1 MLRCLRPKLFTFVKD
16 KRFSHRPERINLE
29 EYRATLNRSTI
40 ARPEN
45 NFYHWL
51 LGTSWLKFLLL
62 VILVYLGTNLIF
74 AFAYL
79 ACGDGAITYATPGSL
94 LDVFFFSVQTM
105 ATIGYGRMTPVGN
118 WPNGIVTFEAFF
130 GIVYSALTTGLAFAR
145 FTRPTAGV
153 NFSKVAVVGSHDGM
167 KTFKFRVLNE
177 RSSHIVEA
185 QLRLWLIAESM
196 TAEGER
202 YRRSVELPLHRAESP
217 VFSLTW
223 TAMHSL
229 DEESAL
235 VEYLEQTG
243 PDQQWHLLITF
254 TGYHESLA
262 NQVYARHVY
271 LPKDVQQNATFV
283 DIVTVLTDGGRIIDL
298 ANFEKWTPN
307 SSDKSAGEYL

>member
-1 MLRCLRPKLFTFVKD
+1 MHKFFVNRRPA
-16 KRFSHRPERINLE
+16 RINLD
-29 EYRATLNRSTI
+29 EYRATLARSEI

-51 LGTSWLKFLLL
+51 LGTSWSSFLLL
-62 VILVYLGTNLIF
+62 VVFVYLATNLLF

-79 ACGDGAITYATPGSL
+79 ACGYGAITNAQPGSL

-105 ATIGYGRMTPVGN
+105 ATIGYGRMTPVGTWTN
-118 WPNGIVTFEAFF
+118 AIVTFEAFF
-130 GIVYSALTTGLAFAR
+130 GLVYSALTTGLAFAR

-153 NFSKVAVVGSHDGM
+153 RFSKVAVVGSHDGVQ
-167 KTFKFRVLNE
+167 TFKFRVAND

-185 QLRLWLIAESM
+185 QLRLWLIAESI

-223 TAMHSL
+223 TAMHSI
-229 DEESAL
+229 DETSAL
-235 VEYLEQTG
+235 QEYLGKTDLER
-243 PDQQWHLLITF
+243 QWHLLITF

-271 LPKDVQQNATFV
+271 LPKDVQQNASFLE
-283 DIVTVLTDGGRIIDL
+283 IVTALPDGDRVIDL
-298 ANFEKWTPN
+298 TNFDKWVPN
-307 SSDKSAGEYL
+307 PSDKLAGEFL

>member
-1 MLRCLRPKLFTFVKD
+1 MRKFH
-16 KRFSHRPERINLE
+16 FSPNPARINLE
-29 EYRATLNRSTI
+29 EYRASLTRSAV

-51 LGTSWLKFLLL
+51 LGTSWASFLLL
-62 VILVYLGTNLIF
+62 VILVYLGTNLLF

-79 ACGDGAITYATPGSL
+79 ACGPGAITNTKSGSL
-94 LDVFFFSVQTM
+94 IDVFYFSVQTM
-105 ATIGYGRMTPVGN
+105 ATIGYGQMTPVGH
-118 WPNGIVTFEAFF
+118 WPNSIVTFEAFF

-153 NFSKVAVVGSHDGM
+153 RFSKVAVVGNHDG
-167 KTFKFRVLNE
+167 TRTLKFRVAND

-196 TAEGER
+196 TSEGER
-202 YRRSVELPLHRAESP
+202 YRRSVELPLHRSESP

-229 DEESAL
+229 DETSAL
-235 VEYLEQTG
+235 KEYLDNSAME
-243 PDQQWHLLITF
+243 QQWHLLITF

-271 LPKDVQQNATFV
+271 LPGDVQQNATFV
-283 DIVTVLTDGGRIIDL
+283 DIVTVLPDGGRVIDL
-298 ANFEKWTPN
+298 SNFEKWVPN
-307 SSDKSAGEYL
+307 ISDKLAGEYL

>member
-1 MLRCLRPKLFTFVKD
+1 MRKFLFNRRPV
-16 KRFSHRPERINLE
+16 RIGLD
-29 EYRATLNRSTI
+29 EYRATLTRSEV

-51 LGTSWLKFLLL
+51 LGTSWTSFLLL
-62 VILVYLGTNLIF
+62 VIAVYLGTNLLF

-79 ACGDGAITYATPGSL
+79 ACGDGAITNTKPGAL
-94 LDVFFFSVQTM
+94 LDVFYFSVQTM
-105 ATIGYGRMTPVGN
+105 ATIGYGQMTPVGH
-118 WPNGIVTFEAFF
+118 WPNSIVTFEAFF

-153 NFSKVAVVGSHDGM
+153 RFSKVAVVGNHDGV
-167 KTFKFRVLNE
+167 KTLKFRVAND

-196 TAEGER
+196 TSEGER
-202 YRRSVELPLHRAESP
+202 YRRSVELALHRSESP

-223 TAMHSL
+223 TAMHSI
-229 DEESAL
+229 DESSAL
-235 VEYLEQTG
+235 NDYLG
-243 PDQQWHLLITF
+243 NSALNGRWHLLITF

-271 LPKDVQQNATFV
+271 LPRDVQQNATFI
-283 DIVTVLTDGGRIIDL
+283 DIVTVSPDGGRVIDL
-298 ANFEKWTPN
+298 TNFEKWVPN
-307 SSDKSAGEYL
+307 TSDRTAGEFL

>member
-1 MLRCLRPKLFTFVKD
+1 MRKFH
-16 KRFSHRPERINLE
+16 FSPNPARINLE
-29 EYRATLNRSTI
+29 EYRASLTRSAV

-51 LGTSWLKFLLL
+51 LGTSWASFLLL
-62 VILVYLGTNLIF
+62 VILVYLGTNLLF

-79 ACGDGAITYATPGSL
+79 ACGPGAITNTKSGSL
-94 LDVFFFSVQTM
+94 IDVFYFSVQTM
-105 ATIGYGRMTPVGN
+105 ATIGYGQMTPVGH
-118 WPNGIVTFEAFF
+118 WPNSIVTFEAFF

-153 NFSKVAVVGSHDGM
+153 RFSKVAVVGNHDG
-167 KTFKFRVLNE
+167 TRTLKFRVAND

-196 TAEGER
+196 TSEGER
-202 YRRSVELPLHRAESP
+202 YRRSVELPLHRSESP

-229 DEESAL
+229 DETSAL
-235 VEYLEQTG
+235 KEYLDNSAME
-243 PDQQWHLLITF
+243 QQWHLLITF

-271 LPKDVQQNATFV
+271 LPRDVQQNATFV
-283 DIVTVLTDGGRIIDL
+283 DIVTVLPDGGRVIDL
-298 ANFEKWTPN
+298 SNFEKWVPN
-307 SSDKSAGEYL
+307 ISDKLAGEYL

>member
-1 MLRCLRPKLFTFVKD
+1 MRKFLFNRSPT
-16 KRFSHRPERINLE
+16 RIGLE
-29 EYRATLNRSTI
+29 EYRATLTRSEV

-51 LGTSWLKFLLL
+51 LGTSWTRFLLL
-62 VILVYLGTNLIF
+62 VIAVYLGTNLLF

-79 ACGDGAITYATPGSL
+79 ACGDGAITHAQPGSL

-105 ATIGYGRMTPVGN
+105 ATIGYGRMTPVGS
-118 WPNGIVTFEAFF
+118 WPNAIVTFEAFF

-153 NFSKVAVVGSHDGM
+153 RFSKVAVVGNHDGI
-167 KTFKFRVLNE
+167 KTLKFRVAND

-196 TAEGER
+196 TSEGER
-202 YRRSVELPLHRAESP
+202 YRRSVELALHRSESP

-223 TAMHSL
+223 TAMHSI
-229 DEESAL
+229 DESSAL
-235 VEYLEQTG
+235 NDYLG
-243 PDQQWHLLITF
+243 DSALDGHWHLLITF

-271 LPKDVQQNATFV
+271 LPSDVQQNATFV
-283 DIVTVLTDGGRIIDL
+283 DIVTVSPDGGRVIDL
-298 ANFEKWTPN
+298 TNFEKWVPN
-307 SSDKSAGEYL
+307 TSDRTVGEYL

>member
-1 MLRCLRPKLFTFVKD
+1 VRKFLFNRRPA
-16 KRFSHRPERINLE
+16 RIDLD
-29 EYRATLNRSTI
+29 EYRATLTRSEV

-51 LGTSWLKFLLL
+51 LGTSWASFMLL
-62 VILVYLGTNLIF
+62 VVLVYLGTNLVF

-79 ACGDGAITYATPGSL
+79 ACGDGAITHAQSGSL

-105 ATIGYGRMTPVGN
+105 ATIGYGRMTPVGS
-118 WPNGIVTFEAFF
+118 WPNAIVTFEAFF

-153 NFSKVAVVGSHDGM
+153 RFSKVAVVGNHDGI
-167 KTFKFRVLNE
+167 KTLKFRVAND

-196 TAEGER
+196 TSEGER
-202 YRRSVELPLHRAESP
+202 YRRSVELALHRSESP

-223 TAMHSL
+223 TAMHSV
-229 DEESAL
+229 DETSAL
-235 VEYLEQTG
+235 NDYLG
-243 PDQQWHLLITF
+243 NSALNGRWHLLITF

-271 LPKDVQQNATFV
+271 LPRDVQQNATFV
-283 DIVTVLTDGGRIIDL
+283 DIVTVSSDGGRIIDL
-298 ANFEKWTPN
+298 SNFEQWVPN
-307 SSDKSAGEYL
+307 TSDRIAGEFL

>member
-1 MLRCLRPKLFTFVKD
+1 MLKFLINRRPA
-16 KRFSHRPERINLE
+16 RINLD
-29 EYRATLNRSTI
+29 EYRATLSRTEV

-51 LGTSWLKFLLL
+51 LGTSWTSFLVL
-62 VILVYLGTNLIF
+62 VIFVYLGANLLF

-79 ACGDGAITYATPGSL
+79 ACGDGAITHAAPGSL
-94 LDVFFFSVQTM
+94 LDAFFFSVQTM

-118 WPNGIVTFEAFF
+118 WPNAIVTFEAFF

-153 NFSKVAVVGSHDGM
+153 RFSKVAVVGSHDGVQ
-167 KTFKFRVLNE
+167 TFKFRVAND

-202 YRRSVELPLHRAESP
+202 YRRSVELPLHRSESP

-223 TAMHSL
+223 MAMHSI
-229 DEESAL
+229 DESSPL
-235 VEYLEQTG
+235 KEYLGQTAIER
-243 PDQQWHLLITF
+243 QWHLLITF

-271 LPKDVQQNATFV
+271 LPKDVQQNATFAE
-283 DIVTVLTDGGRIIDL
+283 IVSALPDGDRVIDL
-298 ANFEKWTPN
+298 TNFDKWVPN
-307 SSDKSAGEYL
+307 SSDKLAGGYL

>member
-1 MLRCLRPKLFTFVKD
+1 MRKFLINRSPA
-16 KRFSHRPERINLE
+16 RIDLD
-29 EYRATLNRSTI
+29 EYRATLTRSEV

-51 LGTSWLKFLLL
+51 LGTSWVSFLLL
-62 VILVYLGTNLIF
+62 VIAVYLGANLLF

-79 ACGDGAITYATPGSL
+79 ACGDGAITHAQPGSL

-105 ATIGYGRMTPVGN
+105 ATIGYGRMTPVGS
-118 WPNGIVTFEAFF
+118 WPNAIVTFEAFF

-153 NFSKVAVVGSHDGM
+153 RFSKVAVVGNHDG
-167 KTFKFRVLNE
+167 TRTLKFRVAND

-196 TAEGER
+196 TSEGER
-202 YRRSVELPLHRAESP
+202 YRRSIELALQRSESP

-229 DEESAL
+229 DETSAL
-235 VEYLEQTG
+235 NEYLGNSAIE
-243 PDQQWHLLITF
+243 QQWHLLITF

-271 LPKDVQQNATFV
+271 LPRDVQQNATFI
-283 DIVTVLTDGGRIIDL
+283 DIVTVLPDGGRVIDL
-298 ANFEKWTPN
+298 SNFEKWVP
-307 SSDKSAGEYL
+307 SKSDKLAGEYL

>member
-1 MLRCLRPKLFTFVKD
+1 VRKLFPFN
-16 KRFSHRPERINLE
+16 RRPARINLD
-29 EYRATLNRSTI
+29 EYRATLSRTEI

-51 LGTSWLKFLLL
+51 LGTSWGSFMLL
-62 VILVYLGTNLIF
+62 VVFVYLGANLLF

-79 ACGDGAITYATPGSL
+79 ACGDGSITNAQPGSL
-94 LDVFFFSVQTM
+94 LDTFFFSVQTM
-105 ATIGYGRMTPVGN
+105 ATIGYGRMTPIGHWAN
-118 WPNGIVTFEAFF
+118 AIVTFEAFF

-153 NFSKVAVVGSHDGM
+153 RFSKVAVIGSHDGVQ
-167 KTFKFRVLNE
+167 TFKFRVAND

-202 YRRSVELPLHRAESP
+202 YRRSVELPLHRSESP

-223 TAMHSL
+223 TAMHSI
-229 DEESAL
+229 DETSAL
-235 VEYLEQTG
+235 KDYLGKAAIER
-243 PDQQWHLLITF
+243 QWHLLITF

-283 DIVTVLTDGGRIIDL
+283 DIVTALPDGDRVIDL
-298 ANFEKWTPN
+298 TNFDKWVPN
-307 SSDKSAGEYL
+307 TSDKLVGEYL

>member
-1 MLRCLRPKLFTFVKD
+1 VRKFLFT
-16 KRFSHRPERINLE
+16 RRPTRINLD
-29 EYRATLNRSTI
+29 EYRATLSRTEV

-51 LGTSWLKFLLL
+51 LGTSWSSFLLL
-62 VILVYLGTNLIF
+62 VIFVYLGANLLF
-74 AFAYL
+74 AIAYL
-79 ACGDGAITYATPGSL
+79 VCGDGAITNAQSGSL
-94 LDVFFFSVQTM
+94 LDAFFFSVQTM
-105 ATIGYGRMTPVGN
+105 ATIGYGRMTPVGT
-118 WPNGIVTFEAFF
+118 WPNTIVTFEAFF

-153 NFSKVAVVGSHDGM
+153 RFSKVAVVGSHDGVQ
-167 KTFKFRVLNE
+167 TFKFRVAND

-202 YRRSVELPLHRAESP
+202 YRRSVELPLHRSESP

-223 TAMHSL
+223 TAMHSV
-229 DEESAL
+229 DEASAL
-235 VEYLEQTG
+235 REYLGKAAIER
-243 PDQQWHLLITF
+243 QWHLLITF

-271 LPKDVQQNATFV
+271 LPKDVQQNAAFI
-283 DIVTVLTDGGRIIDL
+283 DIVTALPDGDRVIDL
-298 ANFEKWTPN
+298 TNFDKWIPN
-307 SSDKSAGEYL
+307 TSD

>member
-1 MLRCLRPKLFTFVKD
+1 MRKLRFNRRPT
-16 KRFSHRPERINLE
+16 RIDLE
-29 EYRATLNRSTI
+29 EYRATLSRTEL

-51 LGTSWLKFLLL
+51 LGTSWTSFLLL
-62 VILVYLGTNLIF
+62 VIFVYISTNLLF
-74 AFAYL
+74 AIAYL
-79 ACGDGAITYATPGSL
+79 ACGEGAITHAQPDSL

-105 ATIGYGRMTPVGN
+105 ATIGYGRMTPVGHWAN
-118 WPNGIVTFEAFF
+118 AIVTFEAFF

-153 NFSKVAVVGSHDGM
+153 RFSKVAVVGSHDGVQ
-167 KTFKFRVLNE
+167 TLKFRVAND

-185 QLRLWLIAESM
+185 QLRLWLIAESI

-202 YRRSVELPLHRAESP
+202 YRRSVELPLHRSESP

-223 TAMHSL
+223 TAMHSI
-229 DEESAL
+229 DEASPL
-235 VEYLEQTG
+235 KEYLGKKAIER
-243 PDQQWHLLITF
+243 QWHLLITF

-271 LPKDVQQNATFV
+271 LPRDVQQNATFV
-283 DIVTVLTDGGRIIDL
+283 DIVTALPDGGRIIDL
-298 ANFEKWTPN
+298 TNFDKWIP
-307 SSDKSAGEYL
+307 SASDKLVGEFL

>member
-1 MLRCLRPKLFTFVKD
+1 MRKFLFS
-16 KRFSHRPERINLE
+16 RRPERINLE
-29 EYRATLNRSTI
+29 EYRASLSRSEL

-51 LGTSWLKFLLL
+51 LGTSWSSFLLL
-62 VILVYLGTNLIF
+62 VVLVYLGTNFLF
-74 AFAYL
+74 ALGYL
-79 ACGDGAITYATPGSL
+79 ACGEGAITDAEPGSL

-105 ATIGYGRMTPVGN
+105 ATIGYGRMTPVGS
-118 WPNGIVTFEAFF
+118 WPNAIVTFEAFF

-153 NFSKVAVVGSHDGM
+153 RFSKVAVVGSHDGI
-167 KTFKFRVLNE
+167 KTFKFRVAND

-196 TAEGER
+196 TSEGER
-202 YRRSVELPLHRAESP
+202 YRRSVELQLHRSESP

-223 TAMHSL
+223 TAMHSV
-229 DEESAL
+229 DENSAL
-235 VEYLEQTG
+235 KEYLG
-243 PDQQWHLLITF
+243 NPDIEQQWHLLITF

-271 LPKDVQQNATFV
+271 LPRNVQENATFV
-283 DIVTVLTDGGRIIDL
+283 DIVSVLPDGGRVIDL
-298 ANFEKWTPN
+298 TNFDKWIPST
-307 SSDKSAGEYL
+307 SDKLAGEFL

>member
-1 MLRCLRPKLFTFVKD
+1 MRKFPFNRRPA
-16 KRFSHRPERINLE
+16 RINLE
-29 EYRATLNRSTI
+29 EYRATLSRSEL

-51 LGTSWLKFLLL
+51 LGTSWTSFLLL
-62 VILVYLGTNLIF
+62 VVFVYLGTNLLF
-74 AFAYL
+74 AFGYL
-79 ACGDGAITYATPGSL
+79 ACGEGAITNAEPGSL

-105 ATIGYGRMTPVGN
+105 ATIGYGRMTPVGS
-118 WPNGIVTFEAFF
+118 WPNAIVTFEAFF

-153 NFSKVAVVGSHDGM
+153 RFSEVAVVGSHDGV
-167 KTFKFRVLNE
+167 KTLKFRVAND

-196 TAEGER
+196 TSEGER
-202 YRRSVELPLHRAESP
+202 YRRSVELQLHRSESP

-223 TAMHSL
+223 TAMHSV
-229 DEESAL
+229 DENSAL
-235 VEYLEQTG
+235 KEYLG
-243 PDQQWHLLITF
+243 NPDIEQQWHLLITF

-271 LPKDVQQNATFV
+271 LPRNVQENATFV
-283 DIVTVLTDGGRIIDL
+283 DIVTVLPDGGRVIDL
-298 ANFEKWTPN
+298 TNFDKWIPST
-307 SSDKSAGEYL
+307 SDKLAGEFL

>member
-1 MLRCLRPKLFTFVKD
+1 MRKFHFSRRPA
-16 KRFSHRPERINLE
+16 RINLD
-29 EYRATLNRSTI
+29 EYRATLTRSEV

-51 LGTSWLKFLLL
+51 LGTSWTSFLLL
-62 VILVYLGTNLIF
+62 VVFVYLSTNLLF
-74 AFAYL
+74 AVAYL
-79 ACGDGAITYATPGSL
+79 ACGEGAITHAQPGSL
-94 LDVFFFSVQTM
+94 LDTFFFSVQTM
-105 ATIGYGRMTPVGN
+105 ATIGYGRMTPIGS
-118 WPNGIVTFEAFF
+118 WPNAIVTVEAFF

-153 NFSKVAVVGSHDGM
+153 RFSKVAVVGSHDGVQ
-167 KTFKFRVLNE
+167 TFKFRVAND

-202 YRRSVELPLHRAESP
+202 YRRSVELSLHRSESP

-223 TAMHSL
+223 TAMHSI
-229 DEESAL
+229 DETSAL
-235 VEYLEQTG
+235 KEYIGKSAIER
-243 PDQQWHLLITF
+243 QWHLLITF

-271 LPKDVQQNATFV
+271 LPKDVQQNASFV
-283 DIVTVLTDGGRIIDL
+283 DIVTALPDGDRLIDL
-298 ANFEKWTPN
+298 TNFDKWIPN
-307 SSDKSAGEYL
+307 SSDNLVEG

>member
-1 MLRCLRPKLFTFVKD
+1 MRKFLFSRRPV
-16 KRFSHRPERINLE
+16 RINLD
-29 EYRATLNRSTI
+29 EYRATLSRTEM

-51 LGTSWLKFLLL
+51 LGTSWTSFLLL
-62 VILVYLGTNLIF
+62 VVFVYLSTNLIF

-79 ACGDGAITYATPGSL
+79 ACGDGAITHAQPGSL

-105 ATIGYGRMTPVGN
+105 ATIGYGRMTPVGHWAN
-118 WPNGIVTFEAFF
+118 AIVTFEAFF

-153 NFSKVAVVGSHDGM
+153 RFSKVAVVGSHDGVQ
-167 KTFKFRVLNE
+167 TFKFRVAND

-196 TAEGER
+196 TSEGER
-202 YRRSVELPLHRAESP
+202 YRRSVELPLHRSESP

-223 TAMHSL
+223 TAMHSV
-229 DEESAL
+229 DESSAL
-235 VEYLEQTG
+235 REYLGNTAIE
-243 PDQQWHLLITF
+243 QQWHLLITF

-271 LPKDVQQNATFV
+271 LPRDVQQNASFV
-283 DIVTVLTDGGRIIDL
+283 DIVTVSSDGGRVIDL
-298 ANFEKWTPN
+298 SNFDKWIPST
-307 SSDKSAGEYL
+307 SDKQAGEFL

>member
-1 MLRCLRPKLFTFVKD
+1 MRKFIFNRRPA
-16 KRFSHRPERINLE
+16 RINLD
-29 EYRATLNRSTI
+29 EYRATLSRSEL

-51 LGTSWLKFLLL
+51 LGTTWTRFLLL
-62 VILVYLGTNLIF
+62 VIVVYLSTNLLF

-79 ACGDGAITYATPGSL
+79 ACGEGAITHATPGSL

-105 ATIGYGRMTPVGN
+105 ATIGYGRMTPVGS
-118 WPNGIVTFEAFF
+118 WPNAIVTFEAFF

-153 NFSKVAVVGSHDGM
+153 RFSKVAVVGNHDGV
-167 KTFKFRVLNE
+167 KTLKFRVAND

-185 QLRLWLIAESM
+185 QLRLWVIAESM

-202 YRRSVELPLHRAESP
+202 YRRSVELQLHRSESP

-223 TAMHSL
+223 TAMHSI
-229 DEESAL
+229 DENSAL
-235 VEYLEQTG
+235 KDYLGKSEIE
-243 PDQQWHLLITF
+243 QQWHLLITF

-271 LPKDVQQNATFV
+271 LPANVQQNASFV
-283 DIVTVLTDGGRIIDL
+283 DIVTVTPDGGRIIDL
-298 ANFEKWTPN
+298 TNFDKWIPN
-307 SSDKSAGEYL
+307 TSDKLAGEFL

>member
-1 MLRCLRPKLFTFVKD
+1 MRKFPINRRPA
-16 KRFSHRPERINLE
+16 RINLD
-29 EYRATLNRSTI
+29 EYRATLSRTEI

-51 LGTSWLKFLLL
+51 LGTSWTSFLLL
-62 VILVYLGTNLIF
+62 VIFVYLGTNLLF
-74 AFAYL
+74 ALAYL
-79 ACGDGAITYATPGSL
+79 ACGDGAITHAQPGSL
-94 LDVFFFSVQTM
+94 LDAFFFSVQTM

-118 WPNGIVTFEAFF
+118 WPNAIVTFEAFF

-153 NFSKVAVVGSHDGM
+153 RFSKVAVVGSHDGVQ
-167 KTFKFRVLNE
+167 TFKFRVAND

-185 QLRLWLIAESM
+185 QLRLWLIAESV

-202 YRRSVELPLHRAESP
+202 YRRSIELPLHRSESP

-223 TAMHSL
+223 TAMHSI
-229 DEESAL
+229 DESSPL
-235 VEYLEQTG
+235 KEYLGQSSIEK
-243 PDQQWHLLITF
+243 QWHLLITF

-271 LPKDVQQNATFV
+271 LPRDVQQNATFV
-283 DIVTVLTDGGRIIDL
+283 DIVSALPDGDREIDL
-298 ANFEKWTPN
+298 TNFDKWVPN
-307 SSDKSAGEYL
+307 ISGKLAGEYL

>member
-1 MLRCLRPKLFTFVKD
+1 MDDFRLG
-16 KRFSHRPERINLE
+16 HRPERINLE
-29 EYRATLNRSTI
+29 EYRATLTRSAV

-51 LGTSWLKFLLL
+51 LGTSWAKFLLL
-62 VILVYLGTNLIF
+62 VIMVYLGTNLLF

-79 ACGDGAITYATPGSL
+79 WCGDGAITNAQPGSL

-105 ATIGYGRMTPVGN
+105 ATIGYGRMTPVGH

-153 NFSKVAVVGSHDGM
+153 RFSKVAIVGNHDGI
-167 KTFKFRVLNE
+167 KTLKFRILNE

-196 TAEGER
+196 TVEGER

-229 DEESAL
+229 DESSPLAECLAQSSN
-235 VEYLEQTG
+235 
-243 PDQQWHLLITF
+243 QQWHLLVTF

-271 LPKDVQQNATFV
+271 VPKDIQQNATFM
-283 DIVTVLTDGGRIIDL
+283 DIVTVLPDGGRVIEL
-298 ANFEKWTPN
+298 ANFEKWIPN
-307 SSDKSAGEYL
+307 SSDKLAGDYL